1 MDPRLLSYVYCFNV
15 TGDYFACHEYG
26 ELLWLESGRPL
37 VLKGLIQAAVCLYHL
52 YNGNLRGGWRMW
64 QRARTYL
71 ATAGPVYEGLDLE
84 QLRLDLDAVWA
95 RVPPALREGSVPP
108 AEVCRWQLPRVTLRV
123 IDTAV
128 QERLA
133 TWQLPPLPEAPDRH
147 DA

>member
-15 TGDYFACHEYG
+15 TRDYFACHEYG
-26 ELLWLESGRPL
+26 EWLWLESGRPL

-64 QRARTYL
+64 QRARAYL

-84 QLRLDLDAVWA
+84 QLRRDMDDVWA
-95 RVPPALREGSVPP
+95 HVPPALRSGAVAPD
-108 AEVCRWQLPRVTLRV
+108 EVTRWQLPRVCVRV
-123 IDTAV
+123 INAAV

-133 TWQLPPLPEAPDRH
+133 TWQLPPLPDPPGRMER
-147 DA
+147 